1 MKKNTTKTGHIPKPK
16 PAQPSS
22 ALNLEFHPLTS
33 ERWQDLEALFGPR
46 GACGGCW
53 CMFWRVSRS
62 QFDKQKGEG
71 NRKALKKIVDSDE
84 IPGILAYTNEGKPL
98 AWCSVAPRE
107 NYPVLERSRVL
118 KRIDEKPVWSVVC
131 FFVAKSHRGR
141 GVTVPLLKAAVN
153 YAKNHGAKVVE
164 GYPTESEKP
173 MPASFIW
180 TGLTSMFLKAGFV
193 EVARGSKTRPIM
205 RCFV

>member
-1 MKKNTTKTGHIPKPK
+1 
-16 PAQPSS
+16 
-22 ALNLEFHPLTS
+22 
-33 ERWQDLEALFGPR
+33 
-46 GACGGCW
+46 
-53 CMFWRVSRS
+53 MFWRLSRS
-62 QFDKQKGEG
+62 EFDKQKGER
-71 NRKALKKIVDSDE
+71 NRKAMRNLVDSGE
-84 IPGILAYTNEGKPL
+84 VPGIIAYADDQPI

-107 NYPVLERSRVL
+107 DYPVLERSRVL

-131 FFVAKSHRGR
+131 FFVAKSHRRR
-141 GVTVPLLKAAVN
+141 GVTAPLLKVAVD
-153 YAKNHGAKVVE
+153 YAKNHGAKIVE

-193 EVARGSKTRPIM
+193 EVARGSKTRPVM

>member
-1 MKKNTTKTGHIPKPK
+1 
-16 PAQPSS
+16 
-22 ALNLEFHPLTS
+22 
-33 ERWQDLEALFGPR
+33 
-46 GACGGCW
+46 
-53 CMFWRVSRS
+53 MFWRLSRS

-71 NRKALKKIVDSDE
+71 NREALRNLVDSGE
-84 IPGILAYTNEGKPL
+84 VPGILAYADDKPI

-107 NYPVLERSRVL
+107 NYSVLERSRVL

-141 GVTVPLLKAAVN
+141 GVTVPLLKAAVD
-153 YAKNHGAKVVE
+153 YAKNHSAKIVE
-164 GYPTESEKP
+164 GYPAEYKKP
-173 MPASFIW
+173 VPASFIW

-205 RCFV
+205 RYFL

>member
-1 MKKNTTKTGHIPKPK
+1 MKKKTKTGQSYRTKPSG
-16 PAQPSS
+16 PGSS
-22 ALNLEFHPLTS
+22 NLEFYPLTP

-71 NRKALKKIVDSDE
+71 NRQSLRSLVDSGE
-84 IPGILAYTNEGKPL
+84 VPGILAYAEDRPI

-118 KRIDEKPVWSVVC
+118 KRIDEKPVWSVTC
-131 FFVAKSHRGR
+131 FFVAKSHRSM
-141 GVTVPLLKAAVN
+141 GVTVPLLKAGVA
-153 YAKNHGAKVVE
+153 YAQKHGAKIVE
-164 GYPTESEKP
+164 GYPTEYEKP

-180 TGLTSMFLKAGFV
+180 TGLPSIFLKAGFV
-193 EVARGSKTRPIM
+193 EVAKGARTRPIM
-205 RCFV
+205 RCFL